1 MLEDGHV
8 VTNALVVWP
17 FDSAR
22 VVFPD
27 GSEFHEVPVRGW
39 DLLADLAVLGPIN
52 RPTDGLALSDGEG
65 LPIGA
70 NLFLIGYP
78 AETEK
83 FPQPTIVRGLLSR
96 VREWESVGITYR
108 QVDAT
113 IIGGQSGGALV
124 SEAGHVI
131 GISGLR
137 FTEAN
142 FAMVASASDFIPRA
156 KELIDG
162 RNPSEL
168 GDRGALPQG
177 GELRHGITLEN
188 YWSQRAYLINEP
200 PGALIDFEL
209 TGDNDGGFTI
219 YDPYGFE
226 LLSADNGSTGAE
238 DGAYTIERDEPHFLV
253 AWQWPETIG
262 DFTLKSSHRLTQIH
276 DPDDGRQLQVSQ
288 PARGNIDFPTDLDYF
303 LVDLTEGE
311 VIEVIA
317 ESSVADTFLTID
329 YVGALDTQII
339 VDDDSGAGLLGLD
352 SAIIYRAPHTGRYFV
367 VVSDA
372 NYSAPG
378 GYVITVKRAARNAVP
393 TTTTWAS
400 LFGESVATEP
410 PSAQSAFGLA
420 ELRSAFTGTRQV
432 VGGDTLIIRLDEYE
446 RTQEVRYLGCDDKH
460 YVVTPSSIGNELLM
474 AKVTIW
480 NDKARSVLLV
490 LDSEASQLR
499 GTAAQQKFAPMD
511 VDAMK
516 RASQTPTDDQV
527 DMERHYARPG
537 ASGGYYHC
545 GQWTTTPEVQFL
557 QSSVQLDQGNSLS
570 GWIAY
575 EVPVGTELREIHWA
589 AGDTIYLNLSDRAT
603 LEAGTV
609 PGLPSSFQEADPAEL
624 YLSIEGLG
632 FEDYYRDL
640 VVFLSSQPFEMI
652 MAMTGQV
659 SDAQRIEVDEEIMAV
674 GALEDVPPNLLSAA
688 FAGEQEFQLHDSG
701 LLDLSRIGATSYAVY
716 TDLTTEGT
724 RLRIDFVVFRRGNLV
739 GIVYLYYLPS
749 TQPLVS
755 VEEAARMLDAKMS
768 DIILRQ

>member
-1 MLEDGHV
+1 MGLLCLILVMFLLACGNTGQSVVQSTPALESVPTPPAEVAPLHEPMQKPTPTPTIAATPTATPTLAPGPLTASEIFEKVSPSIAFITNNAWTGSGVLLEDGHV
-8 VTNALVVWP
+8 VTNAHVVWP

-96 VREWESVGITYR
+96 VREWESIGITYL

-113 IIGGQSGGALV
+113 IIGGQNGGALV

-168 GDRGALPQG
+168 GDRGALLQG

-420 ELRSAFTGTRQV
+420 ELRSAFTGSRQV
-432 VGGDTLIIRLDEYE
+432 VGGDTLIIRL
-446 RTQEVRYLGCDDKH
+446 TS
-460 YVVTPSSIGNELLM
+460 T
-474 AKVTIW
+474 
-480 NDKARSVLLV
+480 SVL
-490 LDSEASQLR
+490 R
-499 GTAAQQKFAPMD
+499 RYGT
-511 VDAMK
+511 
-516 RASQTPTDDQV
+516 
-527 DMERHYARPG
+527 
-537 ASGGYYHC
+537 
-545 GQWTTTPEVQFL
+545 
-557 QSSVQLDQGNSLS
+557 
-570 GWIAY
+570 
-575 EVPVGTELREIHWA
+575 WA
-589 AGDTIYLNLSDRAT
+589 AT
-603 LEAGTV
+603 
-609 PGLPSSFQEADPAEL
+609 
-624 YLSIEGLG
+624 
-632 FEDYYRDL
+632 
-640 VVFLSSQPFEMI
+640 
-652 MAMTGQV
+652 
-659 SDAQRIEVDEEIMAV
+659 
-674 GALEDVPPNLLSAA
+674 
-688 FAGEQEFQLHDSG
+688 
-701 LLDLSRIGATSYAVY
+701 TS
-716 TDLTTEGT
+716 TT
-724 RLRIDFVVFRRGNLV
+724 
-739 GIVYLYYLPS
+739 S
-749 TQPLVS
+749 
-755 VEEAARMLDAKMS
+755 
-768 DIILRQ
+768 